1 MKAYKAEDLRALT
14 QALFLTDMF
23 DGFLLS
29 EAEFRTY
36 CTFTVDG
43 RTDRGWYT
51 DEELEEQRVEE
62 LASYGKLRPVCF
74 GLIKGKRTP
83 GFFRIVMKL
92 SPEDTGKLLKE
103 NRPDL
108 SPESAGFYM
117 NFRFEEGTLTCVT
130 AASLNI
136 FPPDRALEEAWD
148 LQVLELFRKRG
159 IAVSVL

>member
-29 EAEFRTY
+29 EAEFRTF

-62 LASYGKLRPVCF
+62 LASYGRLRPLCF
-74 GLIKGKRTP
+74 SLIKGKRTP
-83 GFFRIVMKL
+83 GFFRIVLKL
-92 SPEDTGKLLKE
+92 SPEGTEELLKE

-130 AASLNI
+130 AASMNI

-148 LQVLELFRKRG
+148 RKVPELFRERG
-159 IAVSVL
+159 IAVSEL